1 MKVTFFFSFFLGG
14 GGGGGGGGE
23 GGVGGL
29 ETTQIEANW
38 KEEKRSLFPFFTF
51 LVLLS

>member
-1 MKVTFFFSFFLGG
+1 MKVTFFFFLFFW
-14 GGGGGGGGE
+14 
-23 GGVGGL
+23 GGV